1 MEVPC
6 PVPLSQPWSPVGYQ
20 VVQVSEEKNLPVEG
34 GPPKVKRKVA
44 RSPLGYR
51 VNVVADEDI
60 PLRPQAHAKADFLAS
75 ALQRARILKNQPQ
88 TRPVLIWGPIVAGG
102 FFFLLPVIAIAFG
115 LASRAQEPPRHFV
128 QAQQFE
134 PPPMPPPPEII
145 IPDELFKAVPE
156 KTPAEDKGGIPQ
168 PDQKNQANANLK
180 DGAGCENFGTQVE
193 FVRNPQ
199 VASKMAREEGKLTFL
214 LHVSGNFEDAR
225 FT

>member
-20 VVQVSEEKNLPVEG
+20 VVQVGEEKKTSLDG
-34 GPPKVKRKVA
+34 IPPKVRLKLA

-60 PLRPQAHAKADFLAS
+60 PLPPRAKRQWSRSAKPPVRPL
-75 ALQRARILKNQPQ
+75 
-88 TRPVLIWGPIVAGG
+88 VIWGPIAAGVL
-102 FFFLLPVIAIAFG
+102 FLLLPMMAIG
-115 LASRAQEPPRHFV
+115 LAVANREPEPQPQFV
-128 QAQQFE
+128 QVQHFE
-134 PPPMPPPPEII
+134 PIPVAAPEVV
-145 IPDELFKAVPE
+145 IPKDLLKAVPE
-156 KTPAEDKGGIPQ
+156 KPAAKEKVEIPQ
-168 PDQKNQANANLK
+168 PAPKNQPQAKLE
-180 DGAGCENFGTQVE
+180 DIAGCENFGTQLE

-199 VASKMAREEGKLTFL
+199 VAARMARDEGKLTFL